1 MSLTVDNR
9 RPGLRSTLSAVLAL
23 ALLVPLGILFSQVW
37 QTTTDDVSV
46 LQRERRG
53 VEYLTHLGQLL
64 SATSQTQ
71 ATALQGQAPPE
82 SLSQAVTRTA
92 EVDERLGTEL
102 ETHKRWAALRA
113 KIEKLPRATAG
124 QELATYQAHA
134 EVSEL
139 LLALFHTVRVRSGLA
154 HDQQTDVVNLQQ
166 ALGDGLPSSIVQASR
181 LADLIALA
189 PRASAAQRQQVGLG
203 LGVARQEVTDAVEA
217 MTDNLQTAADETR
230 SGTLSGA
237 VLGAL
242 DRFRLAVDGLIQ
254 GATTAIDAGTN
265 PAGGGT
271 ADPTAGLAQL
281 ATIRA
286 GMQVAAT
293 DLTTI
298 AFQETDA
305 LLDNRLDEL
314 RSRQRTAAITMAAG
328 VVLALAAVLVPVLRR
343 RDRGHHPATAR
354 AQAEQTATART
365 RGEPPTATAEAP
377 SSAVPVPA
385 AYPSHAAPDGP
396 GTAHRY
402 ADDATAQWER
412 DNVLR

>member
-1 MSLTVDNR
+1 MDNR

-23 ALLVPLGILFSQVW
+23 ALLVPIGILFSQVW
-37 QTTTDDVSV
+37 RTTTDDISV
-46 LQRERRG
+46 IQKEHRG
-53 VEYLTHLGQLL
+53 VEYLTSLGQLL
-64 SATSQTQ
+64 NATSQTQ

-82 SLSQAVTRTA
+82 SLRQAVARTA
-92 EVDERLGTEL
+92 EADQRLGTEL
-102 ETHKRWAALRA
+102 ETHERWAALRA

-124 QELATYQAHA
+124 QEFATYQAHT

-139 LLALFHTVRVRSGLA
+139 LLALFRTVRVRAGLA

-166 ALGDGLPSSIVQASR
+166 AVGDGLPNALVRASR

-189 PRASAAQRQQVGLG
+189 PKANATQRQQVGLG
-203 LGVARQEVTDAVEA
+203 LGVTRQEVSTAVEA

-230 SGTLSGA
+230 SATLSGA

-254 GATTAIDAGTN
+254 GATTAINAGAT
-265 PAGGGT
+265 PAQGGT

-286 GMQVAAT
+286 GLQVAAN

-298 AFQETDA
+298 SFQETDV

-314 RSRQRTAAITMAAG
+314 RARQRTALITAAAA
-328 VVLALAAVLVPVLRR
+328 VLLALAAILVPILGRR
-343 RDRGHHPATAR
+343 RRAQHPVTVRARPEQPAT
-354 AQAEQTATART
+354 TRT
-365 RGEPPTATAEAP
+365 RGEPPTATAEP
-377 SSAVPVPA
+377 PPVPA
-385 AYPSHAAPDGP
+385 AYPSHPAPDGP
-396 GTAHRY
+396 AGPAHRY
-402 ADDATAQWER
+402 ADDATARWER
-412 DNVLR
+412 DDVLR